1 MTVADV
7 STPALV
13 IGGVLASVLTA
24 LTSGYSAYR
33 NARHE
38 ADVKDAGLVQGE
50 LERKNQRISD
60 LEEQVTRWKSLAE
73 ALDRD

>member
-1 MTVADV
+1 MTAADV

-24 LTSGYSAYR
+24 VTSAYSAYR
-33 NARHE
+33 AAKHE
-38 ADVKDAGLVQGE
+38 ADLKDAGLVQAE
-50 LERKNQRISD
+50 LDRANHRNRD
-60 LEEQVTRWKSLAE
+60 LEEQVIRWKALAE

>member
-1 MTVADV
+1 MVADV

-13 IGGVLASVLTA
+13 IGGVLASALTA
-24 LTSGYSAYR
+24 LTSAYSAYR
-33 NARHE
+33 SVKHK
-38 ADVKDAGLVQGE
+38 ADLEDADLVQAE
-50 LERKNQRISD
+50 LDRANRRIRD